1 MKLMEEFLCEF
12 NKLLA
17 KNNEIKEY
25 ERAQGNSFNIFNVL
39 GMTSNEVKLHSA
51 LIVELLDPKGSH
63 GMKDL
68 FLKAFI
74 ETLDISDFNLKTKN
88 ASVEKE
94 KYVGRKTQT
103 EGGRLDI
110 MITDT
115 QKVIIIENKI
125 YAHDQGNQLL
135 RYKNSAKDFEDYKL
149 YYLTLH
155 CDNAKD
161 TSLGLYSSMCHEDY
175 ECISYEKHIFEWID
189 KCIKISS
196 EKPLVNN
203 TLVAYRNLIKQLTYQ
218 NDSYHDKM
226 TSLMTEKKYALA
238 VVKILELE
246 DDWFLSLLKRYVFN
260 ELQKFANE
268 NNLKFEYTTDK
279 GFDVLWFYKKEWI
292 HYCIKVATDKNRI
305 WGPMYYGISW
315 YNKPKTR
322 IKKSQKA
329 LDCLTDS
336 PIRDWPYG
344 TSWFYERFKIW
355 NNSLVESIINGELTN
370 YIKSCISEVLSEI
383 EEKNINLY

>member
-1 MKLMEEFLCEF
+1 MRLMEEFLCEF

-74 ETLDISDFNLKTKN
+74 EALGISDFNLNIKS

-94 KYVGRKTQT
+94 KNIGRKTQT
-103 EGGRLDI
+103 TGGILDI
-110 MITDT
+110 MITDAH
-115 QKVIIIENKI
+115 KVIIIENKI
-125 YAHDQGNQLL
+125 YASDQDNQLL
-135 RYKNSAKDFEDYKL
+135 RYKNFAQNFKEYKL

-155 CDNAKD
+155 CNNAKD
-161 TSLGLYSSMCHEDY
+161 SSLGLYSSMSHDDY
-175 ECISYEKHIFEWID
+175 ECISYEKHILEWID
-189 KCIKISS
+189 RCIEISS

-203 TLVAYRNLIKQLTYQ
+203 TLIAYKNLIKQLTHQ
-218 NDSYHDKM
+218 DDPFHDKM
-226 TSLMTEKKYALA
+226 ISLMTEKKYALA
-238 VVKILELE
+238 VAEILEIE
-246 DDWFLSLLKRYVFN
+246 DEWFNSLLERFVID
-260 ELQKFANE
+260 ELQKFASE
-268 NNLKFEYTTDK
+268 NSLDFFYDSDEPTIRFNKPQWEY
-279 GFDVLWFYKKEWI
+279 
-292 HYCIKVATDKNRI
+292 YCIMIDTGRSQR

-322 IKKSQKA
+322 IIKNQKS
-329 LDCLTDS
+329 LDCLVDS
-336 PIRDWPYG
+336 PVRDWPYG
-344 TSWFYERFKIW
+344 TSWFIEEFKYW
-355 NNSLVESIINGELTN
+355 NNSLVESIINGNLAN
-370 YIKSCISEVLSEI
+370 YIKSCVIEVLAEI
-383 EEKNINLY
+383 EEKDINMY